1 MASASSGS
9 TDPERHR
16 VIDAQR
22 RARLDELAEARRQ
35 LDEELANLHREL
47 GEDHEPRNWQPAPLP
62 APRQVLV
69 QEQHRE
75 GNGERQERRP
85 AVEQTQARALTLSAR
100 GCTRDNDRCANEG
113 LNVDANT
120 GSDAPPLFRRASQN
134 LAAVAMLL
142 RDFPKAATSKER
154 QLRQQLKALLKAAAT
169 QQAESSASCQ
179 QSECNRGVAPSA
191 HRPNPPPS
199 RNQDRGGGAGAAASA
214 IKSHLGPTASPVIP
228 SRLADGLKRRQPPRW

>member
-1 MASASSGS
+1 VHDSTRECFVSVVSASSGS
-9 TDPERHR
+9 TDLEQHR

-62 APRQVLV
+62 APQQVLV

-85 AVEQTQARALTLSAR
+85 AVEQTRARALTLSAR
-100 GCTRDNDRCANEG
+100 GCTHDNDRCVNEG
-113 LNVDANT
+113 ANVDANI

-142 RDFPKAATSKER
+142 CGFPEAATSEER
-154 QLRQQLKALLKAAAT
+154 RLRQQLKALLEAAT
-169 QQAESSASCQ
+169 TQ
-179 QSECNRGVAPSA
+179 
-191 HRPNPPPS
+191 
-199 RNQDRGGGAGAAASA
+199 
-214 IKSHLGPTASPVIP
+214 
-228 SRLADGLKRRQPPRW
+228 